1 MTVTSAPPATTPLL
15 GARYRAATAGS
26 VALIFV
32 AAFES
37 LAVATVMPTV
47 AADLG
52 GEQWYALAFSATV
65 AAGVVGMV
73 AAGAWA
79 DRVGAA
85 RPLLASV
92 ALFAA
97 GLLLAGLTPSMEGF
111 VLGRFAQGLGGG
123 GLTVALYVLVAQ
135 VYDEA
140 DRPRVLGVWAA
151 AWVVPGL
158 VGPVLAGVVADVLGW
173 RWVFLGV
180 VVIAGAAVLALV
192 PTLSSLR
199 GPADGDAVVPDA
211 GAAPAGDH
219 WHRLALATVAAGA
232 ILLVSLSPGSGTTG
246 TLVAGAA
253 VVAALAAVRPLL
265 PAGTFRGAP
274 GLPAVIG
281 VRGLAAAAFFAS
293 EAYLPYL
300 LQAQYDVEVWV
311 SGLVLTAATLGWAGA
326 SQVQGRL
333 GTRTADATLLRAGAG
348 LVLAGVAGI
357 LLVAAAGLPALL
369 VGVGWLVTAAG
380 MGLLYPRATSAVL
393 ARASAAERGNA
404 SAAIAL
410 SDATGAATALA
421 VTGLVFTAAGG
432 ADDLGAFVAV
442 LALTSALGVL
452 GVLVS
457 RRA

>member
-1 MTVTSAPPATTPLL
+1 VTVTSPPATTTPLL
-15 GARYRAATAGS
+15 GTRYRAATSGA
-26 VALIFV
+26 VALVFA
-32 AAFES
+32 AAFEA

-52 GEQWYALAFSATV
+52 GERWYALAFSATV

-85 RPLLASV
+85 RPLLAAVS
-92 ALFAA
+92 LFAA
-97 GLLLAGLTPSMEGF
+97 GLVVAGLTPSMEGF
-111 VLGRFAQGLGGG
+111 VVGRVAQGLGGG

-135 VYDEA
+135 VYDEV
-140 DRPRVLGVWAA
+140 DRPRVLGAFAA

-158 VGPVLAGVVADVLGW
+158 VGPALAGAVADVLGW

-180 VVIAGAAVLALV
+180 VVVAAVAVAVLL
-192 PTLSSLR
+192 PTLASLR
-199 GPADGDAVVPDA
+199 GSAPDA
-211 GAAPAGDH
+211 SGPAAPATDR
-219 WHRLALATVAAGA
+219 WRRLGLAGVVAAA
-232 ILLVSLSPGSGTTG
+232 ILVVGLSPGSGA
-246 TLVAGAA
+246 AGAA
-253 VVAALAAVRPLL
+253 LAGVGVVAALVAVRPLL

-281 VRGLAAAAFFAS
+281 TRGLAAATFFAS

-300 LQAQYDVEVWV
+300 LQAQYDVAVWA
-311 SGLVLTAATLGWAGA
+311 SGLVLTAAALGWAGA
-326 SQVQGRL
+326 SHVQGRL
-333 GTRTADATLLRAGAG
+333 GSRTSDAAVLRAGSV
-348 LVLAGVAGI
+348 LVLGGVAGI
-357 LLVAAAGLPALL
+357 LLVASTGLPAVL

-421 VTGLVFTAAGG
+421 VSGLVFTAAGG
-432 ADDLGAFVAV
+432 ADALGAFVAV
-442 LALTSALGVL
+442 LALTTVLGVL
-452 GVLVS
+452 GVAVS

>member
-1 MTVTSAPPATTPLL
+1 MTVTAPPATTTPLF

-73 AAGAWA
+73 AAGTWA

-92 ALFAA
+92 ALFAV

-135 VYDEA
+135 VYDEV

-158 VGPVLAGVVADVLGW
+158 VGPALAGVVADVVGW

-180 VVIAGAAVLALV
+180 VAIAAAAVLVLV
-192 PTLSSLR
+192 PTLISLR
-199 GPADGDAVVPDA
+199 SPDGEKSAPVP
-211 GAAPAGDH
+211 PAGDH
-219 WHRLALATVAAGA
+219 WRRLGLAVVVAAS
-232 ILLVSLSPGSGTTG
+232 ILLVSLSPGSGATG
-246 TLVAGAA
+246 AVLALAA

-265 PAGTFRGAP
+265 PVGTFRGAP

-333 GTRTADATLLRAGAG
+333 GARAADATLLRTGAA

-357 LLVAAAGLPALL
+357 LLVAAGGLPALL

-432 ADDLGAFVAV
+432 ADVLGAFVAV
-442 LALTSALGVL
+442 LALTTALGALGVA
-452 GVLVS
+452 VS